1 MMNEGRGKC
10 SSAFELRCYTLMS
23 VYKEKN
29 CLIKEFIVL
38 VILFSFL
45 SRNALFL
52 KRMFRVELISTENI
66 Y

>member
-1 MMNEGRGKC
+1 
-10 SSAFELRCYTLMS
+10 MS

-66 Y
+66 H